1 MLLNAKLIYFKSA
14 STITAGFAAFAK
26 QTNAA
31 LHPSTQLSS
40 TKKWINYLKMES
52 NTNSTITFR
61 FAVYDIHLT
70 LQYDP

>member
-1 MLLNAKLIYFKSA
+1 MQSLYLFKVHPL
-14 STITAGFAAFAK
+14 TAGFAAFAK

-40 TKKWINYLKMES
+40 TKKWINYVRMES
-52 NTNSTITFR
+52 YTNSTISFR
-61 FAVYDIHLT
+61 FSVYDIHLT

>member
-1 MLLNAKLIYFKSA
+1 MNFPQKKKKAMLLNANFVYFQSA

-40 TKKWINYLKMES
+40 TKTWIKM
-52 NTNSTITFR
+52 
-61 FAVYDIHLT
+61 
-70 LQYDP
+70 